1 MEKFPITIV
10 TGFLG
15 SGKTTLLNHLLR
27 QPGMADTAVIV
38 NEFGEIGLDHLLIA
52 SADENVLLLD
62 SGCLCCAAGGNSLKD
77 TLGDL
82 LMRRAK
88 ATVPPFR
95 RVVVETTGLAD
106 PAPILHS
113 LMTDPLAREHFAL
126 AAVVTTVDQC
136 LGGGT
141 LDRFTEAVKQV
152 AVADRIL
159 LTKSD
164 LAGEGER
171 GHLAERL
178 RRINPTAVL
187 TPVEH
192 GAIEPSLLLDAA
204 GPTAAPSGA
213 CAPGCTVAGHDHD
226 HSGHHHHGHEAEHTG
241 GVRSTSHVIDHPVS
255 WAGLAAWSDLVR
267 EFLGDR
273 LLRVKGIVEIA
284 EIRRPVVVHGVQ
296 HIFDPPRRLA
306 DWPSDDHR
314 SRLVCITRN
323 VAEDELARSFAALRL
338 PPGAMRPRSLDDLG
352 RP

>member
-1 MEKFPITIV
+1 MEKLPIAIV

-27 QPGMADTAVIV
+27 QPDMADTAVIV

-77 TLGDL
+77 TLADL

-159 LTKSD
+159 LTKGD
-164 LAGEGER
+164 LAQEGDR
-171 GHLAERL
+171 ARLTERL
-178 RRINPTAVL
+178 RRINRTAALVA
-187 TPVEH
+187 VEH
-192 GAIEPSLLLDAA
+192 GAIDLSLIFDAA
-204 GPTAAPSGA
+204 IQDVPPAVA
-213 CAPGCTVAGHDHD
+213 CASGCTAPDHDHHGHDH
-226 HSGHHHHGHEAEHTG
+226 HGHDAEHTD
-241 GVRSTSHVIDHPVS
+241 GVRSTSHILDHPVS

-284 EIRRPVVVHGVQ
+284 EIGRPVVVHGVQ

-306 DWPSDDHR
+306 AWPSDDHR
-314 SRLVCITRN
+314 SRLVCITRD
-323 VAEDELARSFAALRL
+323 VPEDVLARSFAALRL
-338 PPGAMRPRSLDDLG
+338 PPGAMRPRSLDDLD
-352 RP
+352 RV